1 MQIFCGPDIPV
12 PLSMWNEI
20 PSCLR
25 FVSLTEQGKCHS
37 LYEGKFGVH
46 KSVHGFLKNRYQKL
60 ICSATVWRIINL
72 CTLTLILYLLIV
84 LFAFLFVA
92 PYQGIRIPESRKIL
106 LIKFEILGFG
116 IRNTAQGIQNPSSTD
131 KYWNLV
137 LGIRNPQGGIQ
148 NPRLYWI
155 PLHGAICLFVCL
167 FVLNRQSRAKTFKH
181 FLNIF

>member
-1 MQIFCGPDIPV
+1 MHLDLDP
-12 PLSMWNEI
+12 
-20 PSCLR
+20 
-25 FVSLTEQGKCHS
+25 
-37 LYEGKFGVH
+37 
-46 KSVHGFLKNRYQKL
+46 
-60 ICSATVWRIINL
+60 
-72 CTLTLILYLLIV
+72 LLIGCLV
-84 LFAFLFVA
+84 CFSFFS
-92 PYQGIRIPESRKIL
+92 PHIRGIRIPESTKIL

-137 LGIRNPQGGIQ
+137 LGIRNPQSGIQ

-181 FLNIF
+181 FLNIFKIDFAHRFSLTTEHCHSASRTSFCFLLD

>member
-1 MQIFCGPDIPV
+1 MHLDLDP
-12 PLSMWNEI
+12 
-20 PSCLR
+20 
-25 FVSLTEQGKCHS
+25 
-37 LYEGKFGVH
+37 
-46 KSVHGFLKNRYQKL
+46 
-60 ICSATVWRIINL
+60 
-72 CTLTLILYLLIV
+72 LLIGCLV
-84 LFAFLFVA
+84 CFSLFS
-92 PYQGIRIPESRKIL
+92 PHIRGIRIPESTKIL

-181 FLNIF
+181 FLNIFKIDFAHRFSLSQLNIVTLPAEPPFVFFLIEKGKRSSATQPCLVSSRNAPRRLWGGALRDNTKNGYIAD